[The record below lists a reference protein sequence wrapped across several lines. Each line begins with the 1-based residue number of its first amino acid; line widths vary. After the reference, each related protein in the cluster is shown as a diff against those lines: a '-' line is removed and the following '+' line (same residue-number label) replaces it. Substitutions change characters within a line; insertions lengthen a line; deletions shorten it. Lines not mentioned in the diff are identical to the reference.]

1 VVSPLACTSAGGFFV
16 AAIPSPEQAPG
27 LPVMKPEAIKRPPVV
42 LYVEDDADHRDLM
55 RLAAKESQVK
65 FGLALAH
72 GFQDALDYLSG
83 QDKYANRMQYPLPT
97 LVLLDYALRNF
108 KGTDLA
114 RWIRKQTGL
123 SGLPVVMFSNCMEV
137 LEMAE
142 CYVAGADYFIRK
154 PMHFEDLLKVVRG
167 LDACLEHQPPRLAAL
182 ADVAADPTVDRQA
195 LSTALRDGLAENRA
209 LQEQARARLAKLD
222 LTMAVRKEVL
232 KKIPFVPNTERK
244 PQEQG

>member
-1 VVSPLACTSAGGFFV
+1 MKP
-16 AAIPSPEQAPG
+16 AAIHRAP
-27 LPVMKPEAIKRPPVV
+27 IV
-42 LYVEDDADHRDLM
+42 LYVDDDADHRELM

-72 GFQDALDYLSG
+72 GFQDALDYLG
-83 QDKYANRMQYPLPT
+83 GRDKYVDRKLYPLAAFV
-97 LVLLDYALRNF
+97 LVDYALGNF
-108 KGTDLA
+108 KGTDLV
-114 RWIRKQTGL
+114 RWIRNQSGL
-123 SGLPVVMFSNCMEV
+123 SRLPVVMFSGCMEV
-137 LEMAE
+137 VEMAE

-154 PMHFEDLLKVVRG
+154 PVHFEDLLKLVRG

-195 LSTALRDGLAENRA
+195 LTTALRDGLAENSA

-232 KKIPFVPNTERK
+232 KQIAFVPGTAEEAK
-244 PQEQG
+244 KLGCD

>member
-1 VVSPLACTSAGGFFV
+1 
-16 AAIPSPEQAPG
+16 
-27 LPVMKPEAIKRPPVV
+27 MKPGAINRPPVV

-55 RLAAKESQVK
+55 RLAAKECQVK

-72 GFQDALDYLSG
+72 GFQDALDYLGG
-83 QDKYANRMQYPLPT
+83 QDKYVDRRLYPLAACI
-97 LVLLDYALRNF
+97 VLDYALGNF

-114 RWIRKQTGL
+114 RWIRKQSGL
-123 SGLPVVMFSNCMEV
+123 SHLPVVMFSGCMEV
-137 LEMAE
+137 VEMAE

-154 PMHFEDLLKVVRG
+154 PVHFGDLLKVVRG

-195 LSTALRDGLAENRA
+195 LSTALQDGLAQNRA
-209 LQEQARARLAKLD
+209 LQEQARTRLAKLD

-232 KKIPFVPNTERK
+232 KKIPFVPETGPK
-244 PQEQG
+244 TDPSGGV

>member
-1 VVSPLACTSAGGFFV
+1 MLPGQRRVCATAMKP
-16 AAIPSPEQAPG
+16 AAIHRAP
-27 LPVMKPEAIKRPPVV
+27 IV

-72 GFQDALDYLSG
+72 GFQDAVDYLGG
-83 QDKYANRMQYPLPT
+83 QDKYVDRKLYPLAAFV
-97 LVLLDYALRNF
+97 LVDYALGNF
-108 KGTDLA
+108 KGTDLV
-114 RWIRKQTGL
+114 RWIRNQSGL
-123 SGLPVVMFSNCMEV
+123 SRLPVVMFSGCMEV
-137 LEMAE
+137 VEMAE

-154 PMHFEDLLKVVRG
+154 PVHFEDLQKLVRG
-167 LDACLEHQPPRLAAL
+167 LDACLEHQPPRVAAL

-195 LSTALRDGLAENRA
+195 LSTALKDGLAQNRA

-232 KKIPFVPNTERK
+232 KQIPFVPGTAEEPK
-244 PQEQG
+244 KLGCD